1 MYSELFRIPISFHG
15 VPIFGVGVV
24 LAIWLL
30 VGGWGML
37 ATAKEAG
44 WAASLRAH
52 LLTLALVAAA
62 IIWLVPNYFPEG
74 LPIRGYGLMVLAGSA
89 AGIGMSIH
97 RARQAGISPDE
108 IVGLAVAMFIL
119 GVVGARAFFVIEYW
133 ETIRQDDW
141 LGTLKAALSYT
152 EGGLVVYGAFI
163 GAMLAFAW
171 YVRRRGLPALA
182 MADLI
187 APGMVAGL
195 AFGRLG
201 CLLNGCC
208 YGGETD
214 AAWAVT
220 FPRERAAGEMTAPYA
235 EQVAAGRMHGL
246 RFAGAAG
253 ADGRLVIKGVDAG
266 SPADEAGV
274 KAGDVVTAINGATE
288 NLRENAG
295 RILID
300 VFENRR
306 SLQLQTAAGETKTI
320 PAVDPPPRCRPVH
333 PTQIY
338 SAVNAGLLSWFL
350 WSIYPFRRRDGEVT
364 ALMIT
369 IYPVA
374 RYFEEVIRIDEPS
387 VFGTGLSIS
396 QNISAILLLG
406 AVGMWIWLLRRPAGE
421 LAFPVGN
428 ERGHRA
434 SE

>member
-1 MYSELFRIPISFHG
+1 MYSELFRIPNEAGG
-15 VPIFGVGVV
+15 VPIFGIGVL
-24 LAIWLL
+24 LAIWLAI
-30 VGGWGML
+30 GGWSL
-37 ATAKEAG
+37 VATARQTD
-44 WAASLRAH
+44 WSTSLRTH
-52 LLTLALVAAA
+52 LVTIALVAAA
-62 IIWLVPNYFPEG
+62 IAWLVPNYFPDG

-97 RARQAGISPDE
+97 RARQAGVSPDE
-108 IVGLAVAMFIL
+108 IIGLAVAMFIC

-133 ETIRQDDW
+133 ESIRQDDW
-141 LGTLKAALSYT
+141 LATLKAALSYT

-214 AAWAVT
+214 VPWAVT
-220 FPRERAAGEMTAPYA
+220 FPRERVHGELSAPYA
-235 EQVAAGRMHGL
+235 EQVAAGRFYGF
-246 RFAGAAG
+246 RWEATPAGEAP
-253 ADGRLVIKGVDAG
+253 LTIKSVDPG
-266 SPADEAGV
+266 SPADRAGLR
-274 KAGDVVTAINGATE
+274 AGDAISSINGQSQQLSEA
-288 NLRENAG
+288 AG
-295 RILID
+295 PLLID
-300 VFENRR
+300 AFTKRIPLELR
-306 SLQLQTAAGETKTI
+306 TAGGETRTL

-350 WSIYPFRRRDGEVT
+350 WSIYPFRRRDGTVT
-364 ALMIT
+364 AAMIT
-369 IYPVA
+369 IYPIA

-396 QNISAILLLG
+396 QNISALLLLVAIG
-406 AVGMWIWLLRRPAGE
+406 LWIWIWRQPPGR
-421 LAFPVGN
+421 LAFPVAAKKN
-428 ERGHRA
+428 A
-434 SE
+434 